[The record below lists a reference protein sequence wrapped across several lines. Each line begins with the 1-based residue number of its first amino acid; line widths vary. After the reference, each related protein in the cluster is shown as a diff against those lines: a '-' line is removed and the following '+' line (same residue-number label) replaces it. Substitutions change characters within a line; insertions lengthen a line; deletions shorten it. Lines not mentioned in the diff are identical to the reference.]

1 MGRNGL
7 FRTIRT
13 LSFKKYK
20 RYNMNNLK
28 NVMEKSIKKYTNK
41 LKRIK

>member
-20 RYNMNNLK
+20 RYNMNNPLK
-28 NVMEKSIKKYTNK
+28 QYGKEYKKYTNK